1 MPVRIPAPTR
11 TEVFCMG
18 AAGVSGFAPFY
29 LMAPG
34 AEERLSRQTVKW
46 APRWERNITM
56 FRNPVERG
64 VQRVAPPIE
73 RTVQRIENRLPLEKA
88 AKRAEKMVKKNFERM
103 GLRRP

>member
-1 MPVRIPAPTR
+1 
-11 TEVFCMG
+11 
-18 AAGVSGFAPFY
+18 
-29 LMAPG
+29 
-34 AEERLSRQTVKW
+34 
-46 APRWERNITM
+46 M